1 MIVIVDSS
9 ALLAILEQEPEA
21 ERMARA
27 LGSAS
32 ASWLSS
38 ASLVEAGI
46 VVQARRGDEGA
57 RDLDLLMAKLG
68 VGVVPFTPRQADIAR
83 KAYRTYGRGRHPAAL
98 NLGDCFAYAL
108 AKDTAEP
115 LLAKGDDFRQTDL
128 SLAVY

>member
-1 MIVIVDSS
+1 MIVDTS

-27 LGSAS
+27 IGATPGSV
-32 ASWLSS
+32 LSS
-38 ASLVEAGI
+38 ATLVEAGI

-57 RDLDLLMAKLG
+57 RDLDLLIAKLG
-68 VGVVPFTPRQADIAR
+68 MAVVPLTPRQADFAR
-83 KAYRTYGRGRHPAAL
+83 KAFRNYGRGRHPAAL

-108 AKDTAEP
+108 AKDTSEP

-128 SLAVY
+128 TLAPY